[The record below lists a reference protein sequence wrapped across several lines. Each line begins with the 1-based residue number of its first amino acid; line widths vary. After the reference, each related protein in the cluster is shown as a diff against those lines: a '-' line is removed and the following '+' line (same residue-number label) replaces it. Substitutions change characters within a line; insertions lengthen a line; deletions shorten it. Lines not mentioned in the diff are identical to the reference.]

1 MSQCAYLY
9 CCAVPVRA
17 LLLQDHMVYM
27 HTHVAAHAEG
37 ASGDVLGE
45 MRTVVRTGVSLA
57 SVLFMSM
64 GVVLL
69 IANLTDSNDLAMMF
83 VWGIM
88 AIVIIGVGTIACVT
102 IECMVKDTNCLLSG
116 MDWFSA
122 AFFLVATAIYL
133 FGLRLPK
140 QGLRWQSTGRRLPGR
155 PRTTWRRSVEKE
167 AGSIGLGWEE
177 LEGNRARSSQMG
189 NSSTS
194 PMSLVIVRD
203 NRNTQPRRTD
213 GRWDQKVLKW
223 RPRTGKRAIGRPPTR
238 WSDDPRSRD
247 RGGCEKHKTG
257 LSGEPR
263 GRPMSSSGRLSADM
277 MMMMIYSFN

>member
-1 MSQCAYLY
+1 MCEIFPEVQKCCFIVPIRVGLIFIAVLAIMTGTVAMSVLVKKTGTSYKELSIGLS
-9 CCAVPVRA
+9 R
-17 LLLQDHMVYM
+17 LS
-27 HTHVAAHAEG
+27 

-133 FGLRLPK
+133 FVWLYFAAV
-140 QGLRWQSTGRRLPGR
+140 T
-155 PRTTWRRSVEKE
+155 
-167 AGSIGLGWEE
+167 
-177 LEGNRARSSQMG
+177 
-189 NSSTS
+189 
-194 PMSLVIVRD
+194 
-203 NRNTQPRRTD
+203 NTYGAYT
-213 GRWDQKVLKW
+213 
-223 RPRTGKRAIGRPPTR
+223 
-238 WSDDPRSRD
+238 
-247 RGGCEKHKTG
+247 
-257 LSGEPR
+257 
-263 GRPMSSSGRLSADM
+263 
-277 MMMMIYSFN
+277 F